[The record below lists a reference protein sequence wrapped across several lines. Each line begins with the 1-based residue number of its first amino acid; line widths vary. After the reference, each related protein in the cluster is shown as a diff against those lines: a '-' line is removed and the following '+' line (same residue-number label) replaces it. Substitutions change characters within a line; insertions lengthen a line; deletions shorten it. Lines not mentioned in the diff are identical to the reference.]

1 MTNAPGDFKQS
12 HAMELL
18 KGETATGGM
27 AGQDVGLVVKVLFE
41 WKKGVNCVI
50 MDKNISSTKL

>member
-1 MTNAPGDFKQS
+1 
-12 HAMELL
+12 MELL